1 MPNIIIEQQL
11 LFLTRQFLLESATS
25 RAISAVHSKAHLEK
39 ELGIDSLSKV
49 ELVRRIENS
58 FHIHL
63 KDSAVASADTLE
75 DFINLIK
82 HAKPEQGISNR
93 EFSSSLAA
101 AEIDLTSAETITEVL
116 KRFIL
121 HDPKRPH
128 IYLQDDEGK
137 EDIITYGELFDC
149 ARQISQGLVRRGI
162 KPGETVAIMLPTGRS
177 FFYSF
182 FGVLFA
188 GAIPVPIYPPFRP
201 DRIEEYVKREA
212 QILQNAEI
220 RLLITFSSAE
230 MLSRIL
236 KSFIPS
242 LHSVSTAEALMNNK
256 GKLQEIMITAEH
268 PALIQYTSGSTGD
281 PKGVL
286 LLQRN
291 LMANIRTISK
301 AMKIYPTDAIV
312 SWLPLYHDMGL
323 MSWLGSLYYG
333 LPLTIMSPLTFLRR
347 PERWLWAIHYHRAT
361 ISAGPN
367 FAYELCVKKIEPE
380 MIEGLDLSHWRLALN
395 GAETVNPQTLS
406 RFMKKFK
413 AYGFGETTFFP
424 VYGLAENTVAL
435 TFPQTVPYLRIEKIS
450 RTLFE
455 KDQIASV
462 QDNKLKP
469 ADVLEMVGCGSAI
482 PDHAIRIVDDNNE
495 ALPDR
500 HVGNLQFQ
508 GPSAMVGYYQNPVAT
523 KAIFHEGWWDTGDLG
538 YIINGEL
545 FITGRK
551 KDLIIKA
558 GRNIY
563 PEAIENVVNQ
573 ILGIRK
579 GCVIAFG
586 VSDEKL
592 GTEKLVV
599 IAETQAHSKEELLK
613 LQIEI
618 NEQMSIHIGMPP
630 DEIKLV
636 KAHTIPKTSSGK
648 LQRSACKQAYLTKH
662 LQQHLKTPYF
672 QVSKLFINGLSQRAK
687 RLAKRSLYIA
697 YSGFTWSL
705 LGSSATLMWPI
716 IALSPEKA
724 AIKFTRNWLNLL
736 FKATGCRIAVTGQEN
751 LQSTKPCIFVVNH
764 TSYSD
769 TPLLIAILP
778 DNTIFIAKKE
788 LKRNP
793 FFRTFMKKFSYIDI
807 DRFDFSQN
815 LADTSRIAEQIKNGK
830 SVIIFPEGT
839 FSYASGL
846 RPFKAGAFQLA
857 VDTQTAIVPIA
868 ITGARKFLRSGT
880 LLLKPTA
887 FQITIGQPILPQGDT
902 WDEVNRLRN
911 AVKQEI
917 AKYCG
922 EQSLDTISTIP
933 VTKK

>member
-1 MPNIIIEQQL
+1 MPNDIIEQRL
-11 LFLTRQFLLESATS
+11 LFLTRQFLLESGTS
-25 RAISAVHSKAHLEK
+25 RAISAIHNKAHLEK

-63 KDSAVASADTLE
+63 NDSAVASADNLE
-75 DFINLIK
+75 DFVNLIK
-82 HAKPEQGISNR
+82 NAKPEQKILNQ
-93 EFSSSLAA
+93 EFSSTLAA

-128 IYLQDDEGK
+128 IYLQDEQGK
-137 EDIITYGELFDC
+137 EDIITYGQLFDC
-149 ARQISQGLVRRGI
+149 ARQIAHGLVHRGI
-162 KPGETVAIMLPTGRS
+162 KSGETVAIMLPTSRG

-201 DRIEEYVKREA
+201 DRIEEYIKREA
-212 QILQNAEI
+212 KILQNAEI

-230 MLSRIL
+230 MLSYLL

-242 LHSVSTAEALMNNK
+242 LHSVITPEALMTSK
-256 GKLQEIMITAEH
+256 GTLREIVVTAEH
-268 PALIQYTSGSTGD
+268 PVLIQYTSGSTGD

-286 LLQRN
+286 LLQKN

-301 AMKIYPTDAIV
+301 AITISPSDAIV

-367 FAYELCVKKIEPE
+367 FAYELCVKKITNE
-380 MIEGLDLSHWRLALN
+380 MIEGLDLSHWRLAMN
-395 GAETVNPQTLS
+395 GAETVNPQTLF
-406 RFMKKFK
+406 RFIKKFK
-413 AYGFGETTFFP
+413 AYGFRETTFFP

-435 TFPQTVPYLRIEKIS
+435 TFPQTAPHLRIEKIS
-450 RTLFE
+450 RSLFE
-455 KDQIASV
+455 TAQIATIK
-462 QDNKLKP
+462 NRNFI
-469 ADVLEMVGCGSAI
+469 ATDVLEMVGCGSAI
-482 PDHAIRIVDDNNE
+482 PDHEIRIVNNNNDL
-495 ALPDR
+495 LPER
-500 HVGNLQFQ
+500 HIGNLQFR
-508 GPSAMVGYYQNPVAT
+508 GPSAMLGYYHNPIAT
-523 KAIFHEGWWDTGDLG
+523 KAIYHDGWWDTGDLG
-538 YIINGEL
+538 YLTNGEL
-545 FITGRK
+545 FVTGRK

-558 GRNIY
+558 GRNIS
-563 PEAIENVVNQ
+563 PEAIENIVNQ
-573 ILGIRK
+573 ILGVRK

-586 VSDEKL
+586 VRNEKL

-599 IAETQAHSKEELLK
+599 VAETHAQNKSELLK
-613 LQIEI
+613 IQTEI

-636 KAHTIPKTSSGK
+636 STHSIPKTSSGK
-648 LQRSACKQAYLTKH
+648 LQRSTCKEAYLTNH
-662 LQQHLKTPYF
+662 LQQNLKPPYF
-672 QVSKLFINGLSQRAK
+672 QMSKLFISGFSQRIK
-687 RLAKRSLYIA
+687 RLAKQSLYII
-697 YSGFTWSL
+697 YSSLTWL
-705 LGSSATLMWPI
+705 LVILTAILMWPI
-716 IALSPEKA
+716 IALLPKRVA
-724 AIKFTRNWLNLL
+724 LKFTRHWLRCL
-736 FKATGCRIAVTGQEN
+736 FTVSACRITVTGQEN
-751 LQSTKPCIFVVNH
+751 LHRSKPCIFAVNH
-764 TSYSD
+764 TSFSD

-778 DNTIFIAKKE
+778 DHAIFIAKKE
-788 LKRNP
+788 LTKNP
-793 FFRTFMKKFSYIDI
+793 FFRTFIKKFSYIDI

-815 LADTSRIAEQIKNGK
+815 LTDTTRIAEQINNGK
-830 SVIIFPEGT
+830 SIIIFPEGT

-857 VDTQTAIVPIA
+857 VDTQTPIVPVA

-880 LLLKPTA
+880 LLLKPTT
-887 FQITIGQPILPQGDT
+887 FQITIGQPILPQGND

-911 AVKQEI
+911 VVKQEI
-917 AKYCG
+917 AQYCG
-922 EQSLDTISTIP
+922 EQSLDSVSTEP
-933 VTKK
+933 VVKK